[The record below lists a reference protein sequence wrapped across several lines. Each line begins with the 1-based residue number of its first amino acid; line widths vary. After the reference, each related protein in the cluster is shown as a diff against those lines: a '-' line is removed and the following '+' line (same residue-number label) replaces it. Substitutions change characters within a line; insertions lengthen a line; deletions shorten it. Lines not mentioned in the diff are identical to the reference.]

1 MIAQKLVILTKNIK
15 VSDRRKSCG
24 RPNILNW
31 ASALIKSVADVI
43 CAGSISTAKIPV
55 LCLLLIL
62 LTGTLIFC
70 QDTEPEEYQEDEFSP
85 FLKELRRGEI
95 IMLGSL
101 PLSIF
106 LAIET
111 YEIYRYVQHDREPEY
126 TPWPFRKYGGMP
138 FSKEESTG
146 IFVSALG
153 FSFLIAVTDFII
165 GRFRGRGDGRKYS
178 EPEAGD

>member
-1 MIAQKLVILTKNIK
+1 MSLSPA
-15 VSDRRKSCG
+15 R
-24 RPNILNW
+24 
-31 ASALIKSVADVI
+31 
-43 CAGSISTAKIPV
+43 IPV
-55 LCLLLIL
+55 ISLLLIL

-85 FLKELRRGEI
+85 VLKELRRGEI

-111 YEIYRYVQHDREPEY
+111 YDIYRYGQHYPDADY
-126 TPWPFRKYGGMP
+126 APWPFRRHGGIP
-138 FSKEESTG
+138 FSSQESTG

-153 FSFLIAVTDFII
+153 FSFLIAAADFII
-165 GRFRGRGDGRKYS
+165 GRFQGRGDGRKYS
-178 EPEAGD
+178 KPEAGD

>member
-1 MIAQKLVILTKNIK
+1 MKRGPQCCAWA
-15 VSDRRKSCG
+15 
-24 RPNILNW
+24 RPFSVKGIDLSMS
-31 ASALIKSVADVI
+31 ASP
-43 CAGSISTAKIPV
+43 AKISV
-55 LCLLLIL
+55 ISLLLIL

-70 QDTEPEEYQEDEFSP
+70 QDTEPEEYQEDEFP
-85 FLKELRRGEI
+85 PLLKELRRGEI

-111 YEIYRYVQHDREPEY
+111 YEIYRYVQHDRDPDY
-126 TPWPFRKYGGMP
+126 APWPFRRHGGVV
-138 FSKEESTG
+138 FSTPESRG
-146 IFVSALG
+146 IFISALG

-165 GRFRGRGDGRKYS
+165 GRFKGRGDDRKYS